1 MNKRLVLTVGFALFF
16 VSVASLVFSWQSPK
30 SSPIELEN
38 SSDSDKELAQAF
50 NWKKILNT
58 MPRYQKPIKST
69 PKEISKTDAVS
80 AKISDAVLLA
90 IVSDHPKQ
98 AIMITPNTPEPK
110 TFSINEGWLDNWVIS
125 VIRPDSILWSD
136 ETSGETYQQYL
147 YN

>member
-1 MNKRLVLTVGFALFF
+1 MNKRLVLTLGLLLFF
-16 VSVASLVFSWQSPK
+16 VSVVSLGLSWQSSK
-30 SSPIELEN
+30 TNPIELEDRAN
-38 SSDSDKELAQAF
+38 SDKAF
-50 NWKKILNT
+50 APAFDWKKVLYT

-69 PKEISKTDAVS
+69 PKEISKTEAIS

-98 AIMITPNTPEPK
+98 VIMITPNASEPK
-110 TFSINEGWLDNWVIS
+110 AFIINEGWLDNWVIS